1 MRINAKDV
9 AAGLMLVVLAAI
21 GLWLN
26 RQYDP
31 GTASRMGAGYMP
43 MLAFSVQLF
52 IGAVVLLV
60 GLFNGPDPLERWAW
74 RPMLFILA
82 AMCAFALLLNK
93 AGLLLTIAVTV
104 GIASFA
110 DKTNRPA
117 GVIGLIVFLVI
128 LCWFVF
134 IRQLDIRI
142 NVWPIWFVRN

>member
-26 RQYDP
+26 REYAP

-43 MLAFSVQLF
+43 MLAFSAQLL
-52 IGAVVLLV
+52 IGAAVLLV

-74 RPMLFILA
+74 RPVLFILA

-93 AGLLLTIAVTV
+93 GGLLLAIAVTIA
-104 GIASFA
+104 IASLA

-117 GVIGLIVFLVI
+117 GVLGLIVFLVV

-134 IRQLDIRI
+134 IKQLDIRV
-142 NVWPIWFVRN
+142 NVWPTW